1 MTMPR
6 DAVKPAT
13 LGGRVTRASDAAPI
27 RNAVVVVAADRT
39 VPAEGRSLKSV
50 RTSEDGRWSVGEV
63 VPGNYIL
70 TVNAIGFSP
79 ATRELL
85 DVAAGEQRDGIDAAL
100 SNGGVLVTGAIT
112 TEKQEPIGSA
122 EVTAHRD
129 GGGSYFVATSGKDG
143 RYELSLGSGNYQ
155 LAITHDDYR
164 RTWKNI
170 SVGDVAVTANFTLV
184 RGGVIRGHVVA
195 RDTGSPVAN
204 ATVTGLG
211 GRDISTA
218 QTDSNGTFILHS
230 LHDGAITIDARAT
243 GYASVTPTVVDLDNA
258 EHLDNV
264 EVKVDPASS
273 ILGRVVA
280 KDDTTRGI
288 SGVAVSAM
296 KWEARPWRA
305 QGVSDAAGNFEIA
318 GLVPGQY
325 VLSADRRGMI
335 FGGGVQVDVVDA
347 DVTGVTIEMRAGV
360 NLSGR
365 VEPPLVAQVAIA
377 RVGDDILANDKDAV
391 SIATARTESD
401 ATGAFMLRDVPA
413 GEFEISAM
421 ATDGKSGKVT
431 VTVNGGDQ
439 SGLAI
444 PLSPRAS
451 MSGRV
456 IDSNGKPVAGMYVV
470 NYRTDVPLVIRMR
483 RDGIHRGAITAA
495 DGSFRIVGLDAGAW
509 LLSVD
514 DPNGISDA
522 RTLEVELSDGAE
534 RTGITLTVQAS
545 DEQIRGTVL
554 GPDRKPVIGA
564 EVRAMR
570 EVPGKDRQ
578 QYVPRR
584 NSVRTNETGSFV
596 IDKLRAGTYTLIA
609 EGLRGSSKASISGV
623 KTGDSPTITLAPLSS
638 LTINVTEQGAPSGK
652 ARVTCWGPAGNLGLD
667 ADTDGS
673 HTFDDVAQGEYR
685 CDAVGD
691 KGTAHATI
699 VVREEPATL
708 TMILEPYGS
717 LTGIAVDVQTDK
729 PVARIS
735 VVGHGSGAET
745 DADGRF
751 TLERVPAGPGRL
763 LLMPKDQIGIGYD
776 QHRYTA
782 IAGQRVDLG
791 RLQVVPP
798 RNGDVGTFGLG
809 LEVRGDTVI
818 VTRVRPTSPAERAGI
833 KIGDSI
839 AGIDGKSVAALGAP
853 RTHRL
858 LASEAVGVGQTVEVL
873 LASGLR
879 TTMTAIKW

>member
-1 MTMPR
+1 MPR

-13 LGGRVTRASDAAPI
+13 LGGRVIRSSDAAPI

-39 VPAEGRSLKSV
+39 LGAEGPSPKVV
-50 RTSEDGRWSVGEV
+50 RTSEDGRWIVGEV
-63 VPGNYIL
+63 VPGNYML
-70 TVNAIGFSP
+70 TVNAIGFVP

-85 DVAAGEQRDGIDAAL
+85 DVAAGEQRNGIDAAL

-112 TEKQEPIGSA
+112 TEKQEPIGDA

-170 SVGDVAVTANFTLV
+170 SVGDVAVTADFTLV
-184 RGGVIRGHVVA
+184 RGGVIRGRVVA

-204 ATVTGLG
+204 AVVSGLG

-218 QTDSNGTFILHS
+218 HTDSNGTFVLHS
-230 LHDGAITIDARAT
+230 LHDGAITIEARAP
-243 GYASVTPTVVDLDNA
+243 GYASVTPTVVSLDTA
-258 EHLDNV
+258 EQLDSV
-264 EVKVDPASS
+264 EVRVDAASS

-288 SGVAVSAM
+288 PGVAVSAM
-296 KWEARPWRA
+296 TWEARPWRA
-305 QGVSDAAGNFEIA
+305 QGVSDGAGNFEIV

-335 FGGGVQVDVVDA
+335 VEGGVQVQVVDA

-391 SIATARTESD
+391 SIAKAQTESD

-421 ATDGKSGKVT
+421 AKDGKSGKVT
-431 VTVNGGDQ
+431 ATVNGGDQ
-439 SGLAI
+439 SGLVI

-451 MSGRV
+451 VSGRV
-456 IDSNGKPVAGMYVV
+456 IASNGKPVAGVYVG
-470 NYRTDVPLVIRMR
+470 NYRTDVPLVVRMR
-483 RDGIHRGAITAA
+483 RDGIYRGATTGA
-495 DGSFRIVGLDAGAW
+495 DGSFRIVGLDAGTW

-514 DPNGISDA
+514 DAKGSADA
-522 RTLEVELSDGAE
+522 RTLEVELFDGAE
-534 RTGITLTVQAS
+534 RTGITLTVEAS
-545 DEQIRGTVL
+545 EEQIRGTVR
-554 GPDRKPVIGA
+554 GPDRKPVVGA

-570 EVPGKDRQ
+570 EVPGKDRH

-584 NSVRTNETGSFV
+584 DSVRTNETGSFV

-609 EGLRGSSKASISGV
+609 EGLRGASKSSISGV
-623 KTGDSPTITLAPLSS
+623 KTGDSPTIVLAPLSS
-638 LTINVTEQGAPSGK
+638 LTITVIEQGAPSGK
-652 ARVTCWGPAGNLGLD
+652 ARVSCWGPAGSFGLD
-667 ADTDGS
+667 AEADGS

-685 CDAVGD
+685 CEAIGD
-691 KGTAHATI
+691 KGTARATI
-699 VVREEPATL
+699 VVRDEPATL
-708 TMILEPYGS
+708 TMVLEPYGS
-717 LTGIAVDVQTDK
+717 LTGIAVSVQTDQ
-729 PVARIS
+729 PVARIN
-735 VVGHGSGAET
+735 VVAQGADAET
-745 DADGRF
+745 DANGRF

-776 QHRYTA
+776 RHQYTA
-782 IAGQRVDLG
+782 IAGQRVDVG
-791 RLQVVPP
+791 RIKVVPP
-798 RNGDVGTFGLG
+798 RIGDVGTYGLG
-809 LEVRGDTVI
+809 LEVRADSVI
-818 VTRVRPTSPAERAGI
+818 VTHVRPTSPAERAGI
-833 KIGDSI
+833 KIGDAI
-839 AGIDGKSVAALGAP
+839 AGIDGQTVAALGAA
-853 RTHRL
+853 RTQRL
-858 LASEAVGVGQTVEVL
+858 LASEAVGVGQTVDVL

-879 TTMTAIKW
+879 TTLTAIRW